1 MLTSMA
7 PTLSSVTMSDTFMLG
22 HSHPHSQANSPVPTI
37 ASSSSDP
44 SMQSSFGLHLHPHNW
59 MGPTSVPWDT
69 LGASMGQFKFESDV
83 V

>member
-1 MLTSMA
+1 MLTPLA
-7 PTLSSVTMSDTFMLG
+7 PTLSSITMPDTFMLS
-22 HSHPHSQANSPVPTI
+22 HSHSQATSPVPTI

-44 SMQSSFGLHLHPHNW
+44 TMQSSFGLHLHPQNW
-59 MGPTSVPWDT
+59 LGPTSVPWDT